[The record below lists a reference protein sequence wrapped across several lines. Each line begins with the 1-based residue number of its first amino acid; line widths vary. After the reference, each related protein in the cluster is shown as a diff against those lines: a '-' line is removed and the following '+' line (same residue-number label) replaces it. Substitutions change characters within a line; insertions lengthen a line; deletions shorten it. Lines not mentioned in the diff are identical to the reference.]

1 MKKSGF
7 QLINERVLSL
17 DYKINEK
24 SEIKNIDLKLS
35 GNTEIHKFEQ
45 NKAKVIF
52 SFSVFKNEPIESVP
66 FKIEIIIEGIFT
78 WNEEIPIDKIDQL
91 LNTNAPAILISYIRS
106 LITQLTVLSG
116 FPALVIPLL
125 NFTK

>member
-1 MKKSGF
+1 M
-7 QLINERVLSL
+7 
-17 DYKINEK
+17 
-24 SEIKNIDLKLS
+24 IKNIDLKLS
-35 GNTEIHKFEQ
+35 GNTEIHKFEE

-52 SFSVFKNEPIESVP
+52 SFSVFKKEPIESVP

-78 WNEEIPIDKIDQL
+78 WNEEISLDMVDQL

-106 LITQLTVLSG
+106 IVTQLTVLSG
-116 FPALVIPLL
+116 FPALVLPLL